1 MRIVKGCIVAAL
13 ALAAGAWVEAAR
25 ADEAYICDAG
35 RVVYVK
41 PGELEI
47 KKLQDPCIAKYFE
60 GTPTATK
67 SVVATAPS
75 ASTAATP
82 TAVQVPPKNGVDRPV
97 PLASGD
103 FRPAPL
109 VSGDFRPAP
118 LVSGDF
124 RNVRIINASPGSDG
138 WFVHRR

>member
-13 ALAAGAWVEAAR
+13 ALAAGAWVEVAR

-41 PGELEI
+41 PGELEL

-60 GTPTATK
+60 GTPSATK
-67 SVVATAPS
+67 SAVAAAPT

-82 TAVQVPPKNGVDRPV
+82 TAVHVPPKNGVDRPV
-97 PLASGD
+97 PLA
-103 FRPAPL
+103 
-109 VSGDFRPAP
+109 
-118 LVSGDF
+118 SGDF